1 MKKKI
6 LSLLIAGM
14 FLLGTTGISSQCFA
28 APKDHHR
35 PKAEQRKDFKR
46 PDKKKH
52 NSFFRKKDNN
62 KKRHSFFKKKGPD
75 HKEINSHKK
84 RPFIKRQEH
93 KKNVKRFERKQKKQF
108 KNDRKQHKQIRKD
121 FRKHNKERNNRR
133 PSRRR

>member
-28 APKDHHR
+28 APKDNHR

-75 HKEINSHKK
+75 HKEINSDKK
-84 RPFIKRQEH
+84 RPFINQFRQKTPVY
-93 KKNVKRFERKQKKQF
+93 KKTRTQKECQK
-108 KNDRKQHKQIRKD
+108 I
-121 FRKHNKERNNRR
+121 
-133 PSRRR
+133 